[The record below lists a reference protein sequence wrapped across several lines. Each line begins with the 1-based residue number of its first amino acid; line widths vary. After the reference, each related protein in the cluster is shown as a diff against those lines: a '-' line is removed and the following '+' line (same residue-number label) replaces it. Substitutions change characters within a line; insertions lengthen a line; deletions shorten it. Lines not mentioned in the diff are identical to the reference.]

1 MIERDSTL
9 PRPRTVPRVRLAAQ
23 MVAARERAGLT
34 QKDVEDRLDMPHSTL
49 WRIETGRV
57 SPHRRNLTALLDL
70 YGITDQQVRANL
82 LELAKLGN
90 SRGGWLH
97 AYADVVPEVYLEMI
111 AFEEAAR
118 KLRAYE
124 CLSVPG
130 LLQTKD
136 YARAIIAGQLPVL
149 QSDEIDQRV
158 RLRLQRQAILLVE
171 ESVVELK
178 AVIDEAAIRRVVG
191 SKSVMRDQLRALLTP
206 RPNVR
211 LQVIPFDAGAHPGML
226 GSFVLMEFPDQGDRD
241 LVYVEFMGG
250 DIFRESTQD
259 LARFHGIFNDLESL
273 AYDEAE
279 TAALIETVARE
290 MEGT

>member
-34 QKDVEDRLDMPHSTL
+34 QKDVEDQLDMPHSTL
-49 WRIETGRV
+49 WRIETARV
-57 SPHRRNLTALLDL
+57 SPHRRNLTALMDL
-70 YGITDQQVRANL
+70 YGITDQQVRKTL
-82 LELAKLGN
+82 LELARLGT

-97 AYADVVPEVYLEMI
+97 AYVDVVPEVYLEFI

-118 KLRAYE
+118 KLQAYE

-130 LLQTKD
+130 LLQTED
-136 YARAIIAGQLPVL
+136 YARAVIAGQLPVL
-149 QSDEIDQRV
+149 QPNEIDQRV
-158 RLRLQRQAILLVE
+158 RLRLQRQAILLGE
-171 ESVVELK
+171 EPVELK

-241 LVYVEFMGG
+241 LIYVEFMGG
-250 DIFRESTQD
+250 DIFREATQD
-259 LARFHGIFNDLESL
+259 LARFHGIFTHLEQL

-279 TAALIETVARE
+279 SAALIEAVVRE